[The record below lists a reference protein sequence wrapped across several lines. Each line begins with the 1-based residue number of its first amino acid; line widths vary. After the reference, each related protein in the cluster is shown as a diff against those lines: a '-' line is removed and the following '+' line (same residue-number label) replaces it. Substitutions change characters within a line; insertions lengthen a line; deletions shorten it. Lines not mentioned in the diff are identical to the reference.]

1 MNDHSPVVL
10 ITGAGRGIG
19 SAFAKKFMD
28 DGADV
33 ALNFRRSE
41 GKAAANIE
49 RLIIHAGRVG
59 VRAYRARADISEPRE
74 VAWMIDTLREQGVSH
89 IDHLI
94 LNAASAPFKPF
105 SQMTHKNWKVL
116 FGTNLTGNLTC
127 VNHVKPL
134 MSPGSTICVI
144 SSMGSRRA
152 LLAYPLGIVK
162 SALEGMVRYLEAELY
177 SEDIRVNGIC
187 AGLVN
192 TDMLPTLKKLWPDL
206 IERYKAQERRW
217 LVEPEEI
224 ANIAAFLTSQS
235 SSAIR
240 GEIIMA
246 DGGMLTSAFN

>member
-1 MNDHSPVVL
+1 MNDRPPLVL

-49 RLIIHAGRVG
+49 RLLARAERLG
-59 VRAYRARADISEPRE
+59 VRAYRAKADISEPRE
-74 VAWMIDTLREQGVSH
+74 VARMVNTLQEEGVSR
-89 IDHLI
+89 IDHLM

-105 SQMTHKNWKVL
+105 SQMTNRDWKIL
-116 FGTNLTGNLTC
+116 FGTNLIGNMTC

-134 MSPGSTICVI
+134 MPPGSTICAI
-144 SSMGSRRA
+144 SSLGSRRA
-152 LLAYPLGIVK
+152 LFSYPLGIVK
-162 SALEGMVRYLEAELY
+162 SALENLVRYLEAELY
-177 SEDIRVNGIC
+177 SADIRVNGIC

-192 TDMLPTLKKLWPDL
+192 TDMLPFLNKLWPDL
-206 IERYKAQERRW
+206 FARYEAQDRRW
-217 LVEPEEI
+217 LIEPEEI
-224 ANIAAFLTSQS
+224 ANIAAFLASPL

-240 GEIIMA
+240 GEIVMA
-246 DGGMLTSAFN
+246 DGGMLASAWI